1 MGVEGRKATNL
12 TLDATLVAEA
22 KELGVSLSRA
32 AEDGLRAAVRKA
44 KEEAWLL
51 ENAEALRSNNEWV
64 EKNGLPLAKY
74 RMF

>member
-1 MGVEGRKATNL
+1 MGVDGRKATNL

-32 AEDGLRAAVRKA
+32 AEDGVRAAVRKA

-51 ENAEALRSNNEWV
+51 ENAEALAAANDWV